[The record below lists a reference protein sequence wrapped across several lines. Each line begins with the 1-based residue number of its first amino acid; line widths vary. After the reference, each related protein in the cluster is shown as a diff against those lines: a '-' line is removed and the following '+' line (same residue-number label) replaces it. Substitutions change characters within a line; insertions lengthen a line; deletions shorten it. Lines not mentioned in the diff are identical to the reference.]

1 MDVCVWL
8 VITWNSDCYMCFN
21 IVVSLG
27 SSGFQGYIAL
37 HHAFF
42 AHKNIGGE
50 LRQRNVASRGV
61 AQDKTGGLIMLICSV
76 SDLQCIYTGNEFT
89 DYSNPVDIPSEGDK
103 ANHNSTGRSHE
114 FYTLPLIYCIY
125 VCAGLI
131 ILGFSILV
139 AIIAYYTFNA
149 VIAGLYSLLFQ

>member
-1 MDVCVWL
+1 
-8 VITWNSDCYMCFN
+8 MCFN

-61 AQDKTGGLIMLICSV
+61 AQDETGGLIRGGGGGGGIKHPRIFYPNV
-76 SDLQCIYTGNEFT
+76 DLLSQ
-89 DYSNPVDIPSEGDK
+89 
-103 ANHNSTGRSHE
+103 
-114 FYTLPLIYCIY
+114 
-125 VCAGLI
+125 
-131 ILGFSILV
+131 
-139 AIIAYYTFNA
+139 
-149 VIAGLYSLLFQ
+149 

>member
-1 MDVCVWL
+1 
-8 VITWNSDCYMCFN
+8 
-21 IVVSLG
+21 
-27 SSGFQGYIAL
+27 
-37 HHAFF
+37 
-42 AHKNIGGE
+42 
-50 LRQRNVASRGV
+50 
-61 AQDKTGGLIMLICSV
+61 MLICSV
-76 SDLQCIYTGNEFT
+76 SDLQCIYTGNEVT
-89 DYSNPVDIPSEGDK
+89 DYSNPASEGDK
-103 ANHNSTGRSHE
+103 ANHNSTGRSRE